1 MTTDSELIRSRRLVE
16 EFIIPKC
23 SSKAFLLKKGQVLRV
38 IAHEGKQVADIRF
51 INAHDFR
58 EQFSASLSISLN
70 TIEGIGG
77 REKIK
82 KLYSNPPWQNVMLTV
97 IDDKVGKHLPGTQ
110 CTPMHYELM
119 GLKGHLNCADLFDKC
134 LAPYNLSLRDLDST
148 GVFNVFM
155 PISYL
160 DDENGTVVYQ
170 RPSCEKGDYIDFLA
184 EIDVLVAAT
193 SCPNDSIVND
203 YKCKG
208 MQYRIFE

>member
-1 MTTDSELIRSRRLVE
+1 
-16 EFIIPKC
+16 
-23 SSKAFLLKKGQVLRV
+23 
-38 IAHEGKQVADIRF
+38 
-51 INAHDFR
+51 
-58 EQFSASLSISLN
+58 
-70 TIEGIGG
+70 
-77 REKIK
+77 
-82 KLYSNPPWQNVMLTV
+82 
-97 IDDKVGKHLPGTQ
+97 
-110 CTPMHYELM
+110 
-119 GLKGHLNCADLFDKC
+119 
-134 LAPYNLSLRDLDST
+134 
-148 GVFNVFM
+148 M